1 VTAEIVNVALTLP
14 NKIKGLLLEFFWR
27 GRPGPTKPLA
37 ALRIGAALIA
47 LVQAC
52 AALPYLDDLIGSTA
66 IIQPEVARFFIHPA
80 SPNIDG
86 ILVWLTKQGLTPE
99 VALHLLWGV
108 WIFLLLLLLAG
119 CGTPVVAWLVWLTH
133 LAIKSSGAAASYGV
147 SEFLNIL
154 FFYIALGPA
163 GELWSVDSLGRR
175 RRRRWAWQAGLI
187 LRVMRLHLCAV
198 YLSSGLEKAFGPEW
212 WNGEALWRALGRE
225 DLFLTASYLV
235 AMPWLLRLMGWWTVA
250 IEIGYTPMILWPR
263 TRWFWL
269 AQVAMLHLGIAISLN
284 LWLFSAAML
293 LFNAVAFAPLWDRKS
308 LTKLGFNPFSFLAR
322 FVRRRRRLRKILPE
336 ADTAR

>member
-1 VTAEIVNVALTLP
+1 MALTLP
-14 NKIKGLLLEFFWR
+14 HKIKHWLLEFSWR

-47 LVQAC
+47 LFQAC
-52 AALPYLDDLIGSTA
+52 AALPHLGDLIGPSA

-80 SPNIDG
+80 LPSIDG
-86 ILVWLTKQGLTPE
+86 ILLWLTNHGLTPE
-99 VALHLLWGV
+99 IALHAIWGV

-154 FFYIALGPA
+154 FFYVALGPA
-163 GELWSVDSLGRR
+163 GELWSVDSLSRR
-175 RRRRWAWQAGLI
+175 RRRRWTWEAGLI

-198 YLSSGLEKAFGPEW
+198 YLSSGIEKAFGPEW
-212 WNGEALWRALGRE
+212 WNGEALWRALARE
-225 DLFLTASYLV
+225 DRLLTTSYLV
-235 AMPWLLRLMGWWTVA
+235 AMPWLLRVMGWWTVA
-250 IEIGYTPMILWPR
+250 VEIGYTPMIVSPR

-269 AQVAMLHLGIAISLN
+269 AQVGILHLGIAICLN
-284 LWLFSAAML
+284 LWLFSAVML
-293 LFNAVAFAPLWDRKS
+293 LFNAVAFVPLWDRKS
-308 LTKLGFNPFSFLAR
+308 LANLGFTPVSFLTR
-322 FVRRRRRLRKILPE
+322 FVRPWQMFRKSLAESGPP
-336 ADTAR
+336 DNNYYWSL